1 MCITEFN
8 RERHETKLRAE
19 SKAEGREEG
28 RAEGRKEG
36 RAEGKVEG
44 RAEGMLLNLADLVED
59 GLLTL
64 TQAAKKA
71 KMTKE
76 KFKAKVAALKKE
88 LQLT

>member
-19 SKAEGREEG
+19 SKAEGRAEG
-28 RAEGRKEG
+28 RAEGK
-36 RAEGKVEG
+36 AEGKVEG
-44 RAEGMLLNLADLVED
+44 RAEGALLNLADLVED

-64 TQAAKKA
+64 AQAAKKA

-76 KFKAKVAALKKE
+76 KFEAKVAALKKE

>member
-19 SKAEGREEG
+19 SK
-28 RAEGRKEG
+28 
-36 RAEGKVEG
+36 
-44 RAEGMLLNLADLVED
+44 AEGMLLNLADLVED

-76 KFKAKVAALKKE
+76 KFKAKVADLKKE